1 MSYILDA
8 LKKSEQERDLGR
20 IPTLT
25 DAPPAGAVGSPRKNL
40 PVIGALLLALL
51 AVLLALYSVF
61 DGQFPESSRPLETPR
76 VAVTGISEKAPKTPE
91 QKDTRGIPAPVTLPT
106 IDESKAAAEK
116 NQQPI
121 PTPPPE
127 NTVTAVALQPE
138 AIPVTAPTKET
149 IAAAPPEG
157 KGSSTLETAA
167 SGGTRNE
174 HEAPPES
181 AAVETSQS
189 PEVAVIP
196 PPPEKTVSRVSVA
209 KRSPSPQTL
218 PVARDTESE
227 KPVKTDASHRQ
238 APAKDVPEARP
249 GTEHVLPYDV
259 YRRLPNH
266 KISALAYSSVPE
278 RRFVIVNSQKMREKE
293 SSEQGLVVEEILND
307 GVIFSF
313 QGHRFFK
320 QLIP

>member
-25 DAPPAGAVGSPRKNL
+25 DTPPAGTVGATRRNM
-40 PVIGALLLALL
+40 PVIGALILAVL

-61 DGQFPESSRPLETPR
+61 DGQFPESFNPLETPQ
-76 VAVTGISEKAPKTPE
+76 VAITGMNEKAPKTPE
-91 QKDTRGIPAPVTLPT
+91 QQDTRGIPAPVNLPT

-116 NQQPI
+116 NKQPI

-127 NTVTAVALQPE
+127 KTVTAAAFRPE
-138 AIPVTAPTKET
+138 MILETTPTKET
-149 IAAAPPEG
+149 IAATPSQG
-157 KGSSTLETAA
+157 TSTLETTA

-174 HEAPPES
+174 QKAPSES
-181 AAVETSQS
+181 AAAETSQS
-189 PEVAVIP
+189 PEDVVIP
-196 PPPEKTVSRVSVA
+196 PPPEKTVSKVSLA
-209 KRSPSPQTL
+209 KRSPSPQIL
-218 PVARDTESE
+218 PVAEDSESE
-227 KPVKTDASHRQ
+227 KPVKSDASHARPPTK
-238 APAKDVPEARP
+238 AVRKARP
-249 GTEHVLPYDV
+249 GTEHALPYDV
-259 YRRLPNH
+259 YRRLPIR
-266 KISALAYSSVPE
+266 KISALAYSAAPE

-293 SSEQGLVVEEILND
+293 STKQGLVVEEILDD

-313 QGHRFFK
+313 QGHRFFR